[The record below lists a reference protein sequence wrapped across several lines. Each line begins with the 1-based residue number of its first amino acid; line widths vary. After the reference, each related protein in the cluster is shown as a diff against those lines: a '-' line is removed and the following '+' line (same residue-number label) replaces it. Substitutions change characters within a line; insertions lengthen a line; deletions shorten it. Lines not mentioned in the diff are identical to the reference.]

1 MRRFLMHHD
10 VSGNP
15 FTIDNYVK
23 YVSSKRDYE
32 NNLLSERFDEMRF
45 NDESSLF
52 FNRQDDT
59 IYSVESI
66 YRIGTEDFE
75 ANMETVRTTLA
86 QITNADELNR
96 LFEKAFDGQND
107 RYEVETHLDDSE
119 WPEYQFTFY
128 IEKLFA
134 NTLFSDDCVQ
144 QICNFSIHSMLYN
157 YSKNLVTKENLV
169 TVIKSDISLILSKI
183 DDEIIREIKSKNL
196 LISLAEIL
204 ANELCLSPEYI
215 LEMFEILYKNQGVS
229 LFLHYAI
236 IFNNYLI
243 KFFNIKAFYETNRLD
258 ESQIPFTIEYVNR
271 FRSIMINQLTAENY
285 GDLQIMMED
294 KINRK
299 ISEHPFYKTIVPKNY
314 EIFQSLMGYYGLDY
328 TYFQTYLKIVEH
340 KLIQGTNLLQDFSM
354 EE

>member
-1 MRRFLMHHD
+1 MHHD

-45 NDESSLF
+45 NDESVLF
-52 FNRQDDT
+52 SNRYDET
-59 IYSVESI
+59 VYSVESI
-66 YRIGTEDFE
+66 YRIGTEDYE
-75 ANMETVRTTLA
+75 ADIDTVRLILA
-86 QITNADELNR
+86 KITNPIELKNI
-96 LFEKAFDGQND
+96 FEEVFNSEND
-107 RYEVETHLDDSE
+107 RYEVGVHLADSK

-134 NTLFSDDCVQ
+134 NTLFSDDYII
-144 QICNFSIHSMLYN
+144 QICNFSIHRLLYN
-157 YSKNLVTKENLV
+157 YNKNLVTKEDLV
-169 TVIKSDISLILSKI
+169 IFIKNNVSIILNSI
-183 DDEIIREIKSKNL
+183 DDEIIKEIKSKNL
-196 LISLAEIL
+196 LISLSEIL
-204 ANELCLSPEYI
+204 ANELCSSPEYI

-229 LFLHYAI
+229 LFLHHAI

-243 KFFNIKAFYETNRLD
+243 KFFNINGFYETKRLG
-258 ESQIPFTIEYVNR
+258 ESNIPFTIEYINR
-271 FRSIMINQLTAENY
+271 FRSIMTNQLTAENY
-285 GDLQIMMED
+285 GELQIMMED

-299 ISEHPFYKTIVPKNY
+299 ISEHPFYKSIIPKNY
-314 EIFQSLMGYYGLDY
+314 ENFQSLMGYYGLDY